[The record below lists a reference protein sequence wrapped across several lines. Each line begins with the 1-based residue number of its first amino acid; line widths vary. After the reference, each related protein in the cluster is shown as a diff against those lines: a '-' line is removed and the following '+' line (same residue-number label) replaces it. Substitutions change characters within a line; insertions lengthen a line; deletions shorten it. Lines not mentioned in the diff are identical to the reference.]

1 MKEQEGRAMAKTGT
15 AKGLAVGVGI
25 LVGSLVGWGEAS
37 AQVSAS
43 RGMPAPSGSF
53 SQQVQPG
60 AQVTVPGYQRNYD
73 RDGGRDRDRHRDDD
87 RDRDGRWG
95 DRGRDYRGYA
105 GYYGK
110 HYHPGYGY
118 YYHSYPPYGTYP
130 GRWVWDGR
138 NWLFVPLY

>member
-1 MKEQEGRAMAKTGT
+1 MTRTVTSA

-25 LVGSLVGWGEAS
+25 LAGSLVGWGEAS

-53 SQQVQPG
+53 SQPVQPG
-60 AQVTVPGYQRNYD
+60 GQVTIPGYQRHYNRDGDRD
-73 RDGGRDRDRHRDDD
+73 RDGHRDHD

-95 DRGRDYRGYA
+95 DRHRHNHGYA

-110 HYHPGYGY
+110 HYYPGYGY
-118 YYHSYPPYGTYP
+118 YSYPPYGTYP